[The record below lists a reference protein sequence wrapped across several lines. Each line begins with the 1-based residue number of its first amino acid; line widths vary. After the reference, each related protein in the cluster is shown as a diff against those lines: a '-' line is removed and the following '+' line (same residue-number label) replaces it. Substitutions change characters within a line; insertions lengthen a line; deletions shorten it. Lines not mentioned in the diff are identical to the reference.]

1 RPLQDAAED
10 LKDIKDALR
19 RYEPSLSWRGGRREW
34 GGTQLL
40 AMATTPGLSPLGSRM

>member
-19 RYEPSLSWRGGRREW
+19 RYEPSLFWGGGREW

-40 AMATTPGLSPLGSRM
+40 AMAMTPGLSPLGSRT